1 MFTLDTRR
9 RMCAYQAIKI
19 FCKNFAYIQVVIL
32 YKTRSNTRQYSKEK
46 ARVIVV
52 FRIGPPYIF
61 NFRQSQQQYSRIYK
75 TLLKVEYKE
84 LFT

>member
-19 FCKNFAYIQVVIL
+19 FGKNFEYIQVVIKL
-32 YKTRSNTRQYSKEK
+32 EETPVSILKK

-52 FRIGPPYIF
+52 FRTGPPYIF